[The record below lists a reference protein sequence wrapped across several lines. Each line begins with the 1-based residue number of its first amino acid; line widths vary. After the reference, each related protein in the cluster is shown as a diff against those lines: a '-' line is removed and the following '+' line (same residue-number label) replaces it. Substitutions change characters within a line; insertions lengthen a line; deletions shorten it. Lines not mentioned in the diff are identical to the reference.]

1 MPDTFV
7 FAAVRNAGGPIALAG
22 SVPATTTATDFG
34 ALAGG
39 AKTDKLTVDTGLPP
53 DFATSGSAGL
63 TALSELL
70 EGRLGFDGDRWW
82 LRGKTEQQATATD
95 ASAKVAA
102 LPGGSAWSVSI
113 DVLAPIDACRV
124 KVGAIATRN
133 AVVFQA
139 GKATLMPSSIPVL
152 DELAGDLAACPDTYV
167 HVQGHTDSDGDADSN
182 LVLSV
187 SRAETV
193 VAELVKRGVSDSRLY
208 AEGFGESDPIASNDT
223 KDGKAK
229 NRRITFEITPE

>member
-7 FAAVRNAGGPIALAG
+7 FAAVRQAGGPINLAG
-22 SVPATTTATDFG
+22 SVPAEATATDFG
-34 ALAGG
+34 TLAGG
-39 AKTDKLTVDTGLPP
+39 AKTDKLTVDADLPP
-53 DFATSGSAGL
+53 DFVASGSAGL
-63 TALSELL
+63 SALGELL

-82 LRGKTEQQATATD
+82 LRGKAERQLTASD
-95 ASAKVAA
+95 ANAKVAA
-102 LPGGSAWSVSI
+102 LPGGAAWSVSI

-139 GKATLMPSSIPVL
+139 GKATLMPSSVPVL
-152 DELAGDLAACPDTYV
+152 DELASDLVACPDTYV
-167 HVQGHTDSDGDADSN
+167 HVQGHTDADGDADSN